1 MHLQTILGSG
11 GTIGTLLA
19 RELWKYT
26 SKLRLV
32 GRNPVKV
39 HPSDELMEADLT
51 KQGMVDKAVAGSDV
65 VYLVVGLPYNLKT
78 WQTQW
83 PVLMQSVIEACITHS
98 ARLVF
103 FDNVYSYDK
112 DSIPHMTE
120 TSPMNPPSRKGEVRK
135 QMVRML
141 MDNVK
146 AGRLMALIARSADF
160 YGPSV
165 SKNVMLNEIVLER
178 LKKGK
183 KPLWFVTDEK
193 KHSFTFTMDA
203 ARATALLGNTSDAY
217 NQVWHLP
224 TDSNILTIKEICEI
238 FAREMDS
245 VHGITLIQP
254 WLIKVMGLFNPVLR
268 EMPEMLYQYDRD
280 YVFDSSRFNQ
290 RFNFRPTTYHDG
302 IRMTIRGLSNEYEYT
317 SNRTYTLS
325 P

>member
-1 MHLQTILGSG
+1 MNLQTILGSG

-19 RELWKYT
+19 KELWKYT
-26 SKLRLV
+26 SNLRLV

-39 HPSDELMEADLT
+39 HATDELMNLDLT
-51 KQGMVDKAVAGSDV
+51 TEGTVDKAVAGSDV
-65 VYLVVGLPYNLKT
+65 VYLVVGLDYNLKV
-78 WQTQW
+78 WQKEW
-83 PVLMQSVIEACITHS
+83 PKLMQSVIDACKRHS

-103 FDNVYSYDK
+103 FDNVYSYDA

-120 TSPMNPPSRKGEVRK
+120 SSPLNPPSRKGEVRK
-135 QMVRML
+135 KMVQML
-141 MDNVK
+141 MNNTRS
-146 AGRLMALIARSADF
+146 GNLMALIARSADF
-160 YGPSV
+160 YGPAHG
-165 SKNVMLNEIVLER
+165 NVMLNELVWER

-183 KPLWFVTDEK
+183 KPYWFITDEK
-193 KHSFTFTMDA
+193 KHSFTFTLDA

-224 TDSNILTIKEICEI
+224 TDHNILSIRDICEI

-245 VHGITLIQP
+245 VHGVTLIQP
-254 WLIKVMGLFNPVLR
+254 WLLKLMGLFSPVLR

-280 YVFDSSRFNQ
+280 YFFDSSKFMN

-302 IRMTIRGLSNEYEYT
+302 IRMTVRGLSNEYDY
-317 SNRTYTLS
+317 SKNRISTFS